1 MTYATAEQKLARIPE
16 QYLDEVC
23 HYLDALAGHISHN
36 TPAPSTR
43 MRSPGLMKGEF
54 YMADDFDAPLEDFK
68 EYM

>member
-1 MTYATAEQKLARIPE
+1 
-16 QYLDEVC
+16 VC
-23 HYLDALAGHISHN
+23 HYLDDLARRISHN